1 MEYRNLHLVGFG
13 LALSGCL
20 ALGVNVIGSVSLVLT
35 EVAPFGAIF
44 LGNTLAL
51 VVGLRNLLLKT
62 ENEYDLDHSVAYR
75 VANVGAVIISIA
87 AGLLLFAVGIV
98 SLGIFG

>member
-1 MEYRNLHLVGFG
+1 MEYRKLHLVGFG

-20 ALGVNVIGSVSLVLT
+20 ALGVNFVLSESVLLS
-35 EVAPFGAIF
+35 EVAPTGVIVLA
-44 LGNTLAL
+44 NTLVL

-62 ENEYDLDHSVAYR
+62 ETEYDLDHSMAYR
-75 VANVGAVIISIA
+75 VANVGAVIITIA

-98 SLGIFG
+98 SLGVFG